1 MRKAFVIF
9 AVSILLLLISGC
21 YTILQHPAAEENYD
35 ADDYRADCLGCHTDY
50 HEYPYGYFYGN
61 YPNFWWSTPRWGHY
75 YAYPWW
81 WDNYWY
87 DGSRINSDIND
98 DDEYSPRSSS
108 GEKVV
113 RRDALRPPY
122 TMGVTPIT
130 RSGGA
135 SDAGSE
141 GGNVSPK
148 ASGSDNQKKQE
159 DEKAQDKNEKKEAED
174 NKKATRRGGGR

>member
-1 MRKAFVIF
+1 MRKLTVVLAIS
-9 AVSILLLLISGC
+9 ALMLLISGC
-21 YTILQHPAAEENYD
+21 YTILQHPASETNYD
-35 ADDYRADCLGCHTDY
+35 AEDYRADCLGCHADY

-61 YPNFWWSTPRWGHY
+61 YPDYWWSSPRWGYY

-87 DGSRINSDIND
+87 DGSRKYSRDN

-122 TMGVTPIT
+122 TMGTTSIT
-130 RSGGA
+130 RSGAASETESGNGKVGA
-135 SDAGSE
+135 
-141 GGNVSPK
+141 K
-148 ASGSDNQKKQE
+148 ASGDDTQKKQG
-159 DEKAQDKNEKKEAED
+159 DDKVQDKKEKKEEKD